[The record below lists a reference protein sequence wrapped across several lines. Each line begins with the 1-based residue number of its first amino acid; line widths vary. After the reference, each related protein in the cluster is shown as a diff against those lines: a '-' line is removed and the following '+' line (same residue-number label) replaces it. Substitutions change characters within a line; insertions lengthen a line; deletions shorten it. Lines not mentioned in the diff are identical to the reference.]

1 MELEALDHVAL
12 IVSDIGRS
20 IRWYQDVLGLRRVH
34 EEAWGDDPAVL
45 HAGGSGVA
53 LFAAGAS
60 DPAPAP
66 GGGDVAMQH
75 LAFRTTRQRF
85 ESAQDELRAMAIDF
99 LAQDHGVSWSIYLR
113 DPDGYEVEITTYES
127 AG

>member
-12 IVSDIGRS
+12 NVSDIGRS

-60 DPAPAP
+60 DHGPAP
-66 GGGDVAMQH
+66 GGRVAMQH
-75 LAFRTTRQRF
+75 LAFRTSRQGF
-85 ESAQDELRAMAIDF
+85 ESAQDELRAMTIDF
-99 LAQDHGVSWSIYLR
+99 VAQDHGVSWSIYLR
-113 DPDGYEVEITTYES
+113 DPDGYEVEITTYEP